1 MNKETNSVDFLIIL
15 GLTYA
20 QGYRARSWVEYS
32 LLKKY
37 FLFLLVNVVF
47 IFLLAST
54 YWQLIRDLAESPA
67 KVPERIAQALQQG
80 RARFVV

>member
-1 MNKETNSVDFLIIL
+1 MIFLMVQFDL

-37 FLFLLVNVVF
+37 HRKFSFGTYDLLTSECKK
-47 IFLLAST
+47 IFLISARQRRFHFPACDDVLATGS
-54 YWQLIRDLAESPA
+54 
-67 KVPERIAQALQQG
+67 
-80 RARFVV
+80 RFGEFSG